1 VPTLGVLPHLGVV
14 DIDNEDSLALDRA
27 DVEVAAE
34 GDVLDV
40 AALRWPRVSNAG
52 DVDPLRLEAGV
63 RVRWVRS
70 VTELGRPDLVVLPG
84 SKDTRGDLAWFRRTG
99 LAGAVERSDASIV
112 AVCAGLQMAGDRIDD
127 PDGVEGTPGTDKGLG
142 WLPVATEFRGDKVLD
157 RPAGMVTS
165 GPGAGEDVVG
175 YRIHHGRVR
184 AEGGPTEWIVGA
196 GGEVLGWHDG
206 GRVVGTTVHGL
217 FERDGFRAE
226 VLRWVARRSGKAWV
240 PTGVDF
246 GAARLARLDRIAD
259 AVETHLDLDRVLE
272 LIGEG
277 AP

>member
-1 VPTLGVLPHLGVV
+1 
-14 DIDNEDSLALDRA
+14 
-27 DVEVAAE
+27 VA
-34 GDVLDV
+34 
-40 AALRWPRVSNAG
+40 
-52 DVDPLRLEAGV
+52 
-63 RVRWVRS
+63 
-70 VTELGRPDLVVLPG
+70 ELGRPDLIVLPG

-99 LAGAVERSDASIV
+99 LAAAVERSDAAIV

-127 PDGVEGTPGTDKGLG
+127 PDGVEGPPGTDKGPG

-157 RPAGMVTS
+157 RPAGSVAG
-165 GPGAGEDVVG
+165 GPGAGEDVAG

-184 AEGGPTEWIVGA
+184 AESAAAEWIVGA

-206 GRVVGTTVHGL
+206 GRVLGTTLHGL
-217 FERDGFRAE
+217 FERDGFRAA
-226 VLRWVARRSGKAWV
+226 VLRWVAGRSGKAWA

-246 GAARLARLDRIAD
+246 AAARLERLDLIAD
-259 AVETHLDLDRVLE
+259 ALEAHLDLDRVLD